1 MIKLWEFYQMF
12 VNYLFED
19 KINQQNDI
27 SATQPNLD
35 DGNNPEISHCN
46 EKVWSDDHKSPR

>member
-1 MIKLWEFYQMF
+1 MF

-46 EKVWSDDHKSPR
+46 EKVWSEDHKSPR